1 MKKGYFHQI
10 QIVVFFASSF
20 AVFLFLQFLSGQVEK
35 KDVADYLV
43 SLRSEKQVG
52 CLSFYERQNDI
63 LVLGDS
69 HSYTAIDFY
78 KLSQLTGTTKISS
91 CTMGGLYF
99 DSLVELVE
107 KLPQFESLP
116 TNIIFGLSLRQF
128 TTGSD
133 RESQLKEHGKLIGV
147 MGTSAQNIFLKIKKN
162 IDILSKDFLAGSSL
176 SEARQKDLDYWQP
189 IFGQLDS
196 KKVDLVFE
204 KLHHPAKDNWQKYM
218 LQLKFLESNDNNI
231 KRFCEVIQ
239 KHKINL
245 MLVDLPESPYLQ
257 KMYKPEDLQRYDEII
272 QRLATCASKVVRLSS
287 EAWGIDG
294 RHFLNRNLTR
304 NWDFEQL
311 HQQLDQAPADRK
323 AAAFDLDHPNLLG
336 AQVITDKMF
345 QQIKQELKYAF

>member
-1 MKKGYFHQI
+1 M
-10 QIVVFFASSF
+10 FFVCSF
-20 AVFLFLQFLSGQVEK
+20 AVFLFLQFLSDQVDK
-35 KDVADYLV
+35 RDVSEYLV

-52 CLSFYERQNDI
+52 CLSFYERKNDI

-107 KLPQFESLP
+107 RLPKLESLP

-133 RESQLKEHGKLIGV
+133 RELQLKEHGRLFAM
-147 MGTSAQNIFLKIKKN
+147 MGTNIQNVFLKIKKN
-162 IDILSKDFLAGSSL
+162 IELSSKDFLAGSSL
-176 SEARQKDLDYWQP
+176 SDARQKDLDYWKP
-189 IFGQLDS
+189 VFDRFDS
-196 KKVDLVFE
+196 KKVDEIFE
-204 KLHHPAKDNWQKYM
+204 KLHHPAKENWQKYM
-218 LQLKFLESNDNNI
+218 LQLQFLGSNQGNI
-231 KRFCEVIQ
+231 KRFCDVIR
-239 KHKINL
+239 KNNINL

-257 KMYKPEDLQRYDEII
+257 KMYKPKDLEQYTEII
-272 QRLATCASKVVRLSS
+272 QMLSACAKKVVRLSN

-304 NWDFEQL
+304 NWDFEEL
-311 HQQLDQAPADRK
+311 YHKLDQTPVERK
-323 AAAFDLDHPNLLG
+323 AVAFDLDHPNLLG
-336 AQVITDKMF
+336 AQVITDQIF
-345 QQIKQELKYAF
+345 QQIKEELKYAF